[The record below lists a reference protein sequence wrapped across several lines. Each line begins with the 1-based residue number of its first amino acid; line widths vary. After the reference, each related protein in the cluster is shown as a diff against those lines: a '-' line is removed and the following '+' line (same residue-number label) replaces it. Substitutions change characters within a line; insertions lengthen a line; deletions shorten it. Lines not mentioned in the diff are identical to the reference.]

1 MVTCVYTLFTR
12 DVYVVGHPPRPVF
25 TRVYSSASPVFA
37 HFYLWFSHV
46 SLLLLFLLC
55 RFAPVSGEYLL
66 SASYDTTIKAWSAR
80 DFSPIATFRGH
91 EGKVRSYVVSSTWL
105 TFALLNSTHCHS
117 FRGQENTRARAC
129 ANYARACQPH
139 DDDLTLYI
147 CSYILSQLTQ
157 ITGLC
162 IMPDE
167 RHFVSASFDRMI
179 KLWGTD

>member
-1 MVTCVYTLFTR
+1 MLSVIL
-12 DVYVVGHPPRPVF
+12 
-25 TRVYSSASPVFA
+25 RVPYSHACIQARFP
-37 HFYLWFSHV
+37 FSHI
-46 SLLLLFLLC
+46 FIYGFPTC
-55 RFAPVSGEYLL
+55 RFCCCSYCAGLPRCPASTFSPRHMTRRSKHGLPV
-66 SASYDTTIKAWSAR
+66 ISAR
-80 DFSPIATFRGH
+80 LQRLEDTRARC
-91 EGKVRSYVVSSTWL
+91 VVSSTWL